1 MCAAEARTLHGVQTP
16 LAHAIERL
24 AELYRYRDLVYNLTR
39 RDLTARYRGSFFGF
53 LWSLFNPLLMM
64 GVWTLLFTVLLPNNT
79 IDNFPLFVLIGLL
92 AWNLNA
98 SSTMGGMTSIAGNA
112 GLVTRTYFPLEALPI
127 SVVLANTVN
136 FLLALVA
143 LIPFFVM
150 AGAPLTPALLWLPVL
165 LVAQVAFSIGL
176 ALLLSTSQVYLRDT
190 LMIMET
196 LILAWMLLSPIFYRL
211 EDLFPQYARLMH
223 ILNPVSSFITAYRV
237 ALYAGAYLDPL
248 FVGRTLAQ
256 SALVL
261 AVGLAVFWRFSPHF
275 AETL

>member
-1 MCAAEARTLHGVQTP
+1 MCAADARVIRGEQAP
-16 LAHAIERL
+16 LSYAMERFG
-24 AELYRYRDLVYNLTR
+24 ELYRHRYLVYNLAR
-39 RDLTARYRGSFFGF
+39 RDLTARYKGSFFGF

-79 IDNFPLFVLIGLL
+79 IPNFPLFVLVGLL

-98 SSTMGGMTSIAGNA
+98 SSTLGGVTAITGNA
-112 GLVTRTYFPLEALPI
+112 GLVARTRFPLAVLPI
-127 SVVLANTVN
+127 SLVLANAVN

-143 LIPFFVM
+143 VIPFFVV
-150 AGAPLTPALLWLPVL
+150 AHAPISPSLLWLPVI

-176 ALLLSTSQVYLRDT
+176 ALLLSTFQVYLRDT
-190 LMIMET
+190 LMIVDT
-196 LILAWMLLSPIFYRL
+196 LVLAWMLLSPIFYRL
-211 EDLFPQYARLMH
+211 EDLFPQYSRLMH

-237 ALYAGAYLDPL
+237 ALYSGDYMDPL
-248 FVGRTLAQ
+248 FIGRTLIQ

-261 AVGLAVFWRFSPHF
+261 AIGFAVFWRLSPHF